1 MTSLPLEPN
10 DRLINTYNE
19 ITKSTHLVIRSI
31 DGSNFYRR
39 LRLCKE
45 FELEM
50 SMTSQYFLTD
60 YLTYRFNIETYC
72 LRSETVK
79 FCKNERNL
87 VRVIYKWL
95 RKSFILFRFIFIVVG
110 SYERG
115 EEYN

>member
-1 MTSLPLEPN
+1 
-10 DRLINTYNE
+10 
-19 ITKSTHLVIRSI
+19 
-31 DGSNFYRR
+31 
-39 LRLCKE
+39 
-45 FELEM
+45 M

-115 EEYN
+115 EEYNWNRVYTVYGEEECKVNYFWSVSRDLN